1 VRTTAGRLALQGGE
15 PVIPRHMRAVRW
27 PVVTPED
34 EAAVLAALHG
44 GHLTLASS
52 MGEGDV
58 PAFEAEWAEFVGVR
72 HCVAVSNGTVAIA
85 LALAAAG
92 VGPGDE
98 VIVPALSFVATATG
112 ALHNLAIPVFVDID
126 PVTFNMNHRLIE
138 ERITPRTR
146 AIVPVHMHGL
156 PADMDEIGAIAERHG
171 LTVIEDAAQSHGARY
186 RGRRTGALS
195 AAGAFSLNS
204 SKNLPSCGEAGMVV
218 SDDDELAGRVRRGR
232 QFGETVDGERDY
244 LHQELGWNYKPS
256 AVLIA
261 FARSQ
266 LRRYEREQALRE
278 ANVSAFLE
286 ATSSLPGV
294 RLPEVP
300 PDRTH
305 AWHLVRIRFDPEAA
319 GVEGVG
325 RQGFRH
331 ALQRALNAEGVLVRP
346 YQRIPLPEQP
356 LFVHRRGMGDGYP
369 WRLGA
374 GDYRYDPAEYPVTSA
389 VLEDSLTIQKAHLDP
404 ARGDLMSLYAEA
416 FHKVFDN
423 LDLIGRLARAEQ
435 GPRARV

>member
-1 VRTTAGRLALQGGE
+1 MRTADRLALQGGE
-15 PVIPRHMRAVRW
+15 PVVPRDQRAVRW
-27 PVVTPED
+27 PVVTAED
-34 EAAVLAALHG
+34 EAAVLAALRG

-58 PAFEAEWAEFVGVR
+58 PEFEVEWAEYVGAG

-112 ALHNLAIPVFVDID
+112 ALHNLAIPAFVDID
-126 PVTFNMNHRLIE
+126 PATFNIDPRRIE

-156 PADMDEIGAIAERHG
+156 PADMDEIRAIAERHG
-171 LTVIEDAAQSHGARY
+171 LAVIEDAAQSHGARY
-186 RGRRTGALS
+186 RGRRTGVLS

-218 SDDDELAGRVRRGR
+218 SDDAELAARVRRAR
-232 QFGETVDGERDY
+232 QFGETVEQDQNRDY

-256 AVLIA
+256 PVLIA

-266 LRRYEREQALRE
+266 LRRYDREQAMRE

-286 ATSSLPGV
+286 AISTLPGV
-294 RLPEVP
+294 VLPEVP
-300 PDRTH
+300 ADRTH
-305 AWHLVRIRFDPEAA
+305 AWHLIRIRFDPEAA
-319 GVEGVG
+319 GVEGVSRKRF
-325 RQGFRH
+325 RQ
-331 ALQRALNAEGVLVRP
+331 ALQRALNAEGVLVRE
-346 YQRIPLPEQP
+346 YQRMPLPGQP
-356 LFVHRRGMGDGYP
+356 LFRHLRGMGDGYP

-374 GDYRYDPAEYPVTSA
+374 GEYRYDPAEYPVTNA
-389 VLEDSLTIQKAHLDP
+389 VLDDSLTIQKAHLDP
-404 ARGDLMSLYAEA
+404 ARADLLERYARA
-416 FHKVFDN
+416 FHKVFGN
-423 LDLIGRLARAEQ
+423 LDLIARLARSQ
-435 GPRARV
+435 R

>member
-1 VRTTAGRLALQGGE
+1 VRTADKLALQGGE
-15 PVIPRHMRAVRW
+15 PTVPRHLRAVRW
-27 PVVTPED
+27 PVVTSED
-34 EAAVLAALHG
+34 EAAVLAALRG

-58 PAFEAEWAEFVGVR
+58 PAFEAEWAEYVGVR

-98 VIVPALSFVATATG
+98 VILPALSFVATATG
-112 ALHNLAIPVFVDID
+112 ALHNMAIPVFVDID
-126 PVTFNMNHRLIE
+126 AATFNIDHRLIA

-156 PADMDEIGAIAERHG
+156 PADMDEIRAVAERHG
-171 LTVIEDAAQSHGARY
+171 LAVVEDAAQSHGARY
-186 RGRRTGALS
+186 RGRRTGSLS

-218 SDDDELAGRVRRGR
+218 SDDEELAARVRRSR

-266 LRRYEREQALRE
+266 LRRYEREQAWRE
-278 ANVSAFLE
+278 ANVDAFL
-286 ATSSLPGV
+286 AAISPLPGV
-294 RLPEVP
+294 RVPAVP

-305 AWHLVRIRFDPEAA
+305 AWHLVRIRFDPAAA
-319 GVEGVG
+319 GVDGVSG
-325 RQGFRH
+325 QGFRR

-346 YQRIPLPEQP
+346 YQRIPLPAQP
-356 LFVHRRGMGDGYP
+356 LFQHHRGMGAGYP

-374 GDYRYDPAEYPVTSA
+374 GDYRYDPAEFPVTSA

-404 ARGDLMSLYAEA
+404 ARGELLELYATA

-423 LDLIGRLARAEQ
+423 LDLIARLARS
-435 GPRARV
+435 RA